1 MTKEEILQQLYEI
14 LVRKSPVFSQYT
26 LEQVRNESL
35 NSFGLD
41 SIGLLNF
48 MVAIEDEIGIEWDED
63 RTTPETLKSL
73 NNIADH
79 IENEFA
85 DIK

>member
-1 MTKEEILQQLYEI
+1 MRKEEILQTLYNI
-14 LVRKSPVFSQYT
+14 LLRKSPAFGAYSLDQI
-26 LEQVRNESL
+26 QGESL

-63 RTTPETLKSL
+63 RTTSETLKSL
-73 NNIADH
+73 ASIAEH
-79 IENEFA
+79 IEHEFESV
-85 DIK
+85 K

>member
-1 MTKEEILQQLYEI
+1 MRKEEILQQLYGI
-14 LVRKSPVFSQYT
+14 LLRKSPAFSQYT
-26 LEQVRNESL
+26 LEQIQGESL

-63 RTTPETLKSL
+63 RTTSETLKSL
-73 NNIADH
+73 NSIAEH
-79 IENEFA
+79 IEHEFESV
-85 DIK
+85 K